1 MALPADGIVELLTE
15 HERAIG
21 RLYRAYAAKFPDQK
35 DFWSSLA
42 DEEEQHA
49 EWLQRLL
56 VRAEEGLGC
65 VRPDRFDA
73 VAVTDS
79 LTRLKDMIE
88 RAHEQGLSLA
98 DAVANALAL
107 ERSLLEARYFEV
119 FEGTAA
125 EVVQVQYC
133 LADAA
138 KDHYDRIREMLS
150 SAR

>member
-1 MALPADGIVELLTE
+1 MMVGVPPTMISGATCSVPVAGLLYEIPGAVSSILNEMITFVPIGVPAKSIKAL
-15 HERAIG
+15 
-21 RLYRAYAAKFPDQK
+21 
-35 DFWSSLA
+35 
-42 DEEEQHA
+42 
-49 EWLQRLL
+49 
-56 VRAEEGLGC
+56 
-65 VRPDRFDA
+65 DA
-73 VAVTDS
+73 VTVTDS

-88 RAHEQGLSLA
+88 KAHEQGLSLA

-107 ERSLLEARYFEV
+107 EKSLLEAEYFEV

-138 KDHYDRIREMLS
+138 RDHYDRIREMLS